1 MKLLVLLLA
10 LVSFNGWA
18 GSVDKNSRTSTQ
30 GEFIALE
37 NGANIKAVIAPDRGG
52 ELSGLSIFFDGNWH
66 ELLYRGMNY
75 TDQPGWR
82 GKAPL
87 LWPATGISLLEN
99 SQQRGYQL
107 ENAFYEMPFHGFA
120 KSQQWQ
126 VIRKSE
132 STEIASVTLQLKD
145 SNETQHFYPFAFNL
159 QLEYQ
164 LKNDR
169 LSIIY
174 EVTAGTN
181 NKQAM
186 PFSIGNHITFNAPLI
201 EGSDASQLQFDNDF
215 PDQLITGSDKAFSG
229 LIKPS
234 PFQGRHNIGELPK
247 RKSVSLGGQEGNP
260 ELTICD
266 PAGLNLKLVHLSS
279 AEPVKP
285 AIQFN
290 LWADTDAGFFSPE
303 PWVGTQNSLN
313 TGMGIISLQ
322 PGQTWQWQIDIIPT
336 WNNPSSTINLKELQ

>member
-10 LVSFNGWA
+10 LVPFNGWA
-18 GSVDKNSRTSTQ
+18 GSIDKNYRASTQ

-37 NGANIKAVIAPDRGG
+37 NGANIKAMIAPDRGG

-87 LWPATGISLLEN
+87 LWPATGISVLESN
-99 SQQRGYQL
+99 QQRGYQL
-107 ENAFYEMPFHGFA
+107 DNAFYEMPFHGFA
-120 KSQQWQ
+120 KAQQWQ
-126 VIRKSE
+126 VIRNSE
-132 STEIASVTLQLKD
+132 STEMAAVTLQLKD
-145 SNETQHFYPFAFNL
+145 SKETLHIYPFAFNL
-159 QLEYQ
+159 QIEYR
-164 LKNDR
+164 LLNDR
-169 LSIIY
+169 LTLLY
-174 EVTAGTN
+174 KVEAGAN
-181 NKQAM
+181 NKQPM

-201 EGSDASQLQFDNDF
+201 EGSHASQLQFENYF
-215 PDQLITGSDKAFSG
+215 PEQLITGSDKAFRG
-229 LIKPS
+229 LVKPS
-234 PFQGRHNIGELPK
+234 PFQGRHTISELPK
-247 RKSVSLGGQEGNP
+247 RKSVSLGGQKGDP
-260 ELTICD
+260 ELTIYD
-266 PAGLNLKLVHLSS
+266 PAGLGLKLVHKSS
-279 AEPVKP
+279 TEPVKP

-290 LWADTDAGFFSPE
+290 LWADADAGFFSPE